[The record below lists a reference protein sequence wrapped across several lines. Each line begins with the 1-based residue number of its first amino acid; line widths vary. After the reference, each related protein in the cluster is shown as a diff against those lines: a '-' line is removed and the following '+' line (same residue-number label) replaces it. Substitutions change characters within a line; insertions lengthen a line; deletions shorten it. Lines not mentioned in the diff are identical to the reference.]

1 MLNRRHLR
9 IKVLQA
15 LYAYFQADR
24 GSVTTAQ
31 KGLFTS
37 VDRIWY
43 LYITF
48 LTFFDTLLREAE
60 RQMEEGKL
68 KKLPSES
75 DLLPNLVFLED
86 PVIRRL
92 ADSERIQKEAE
103 KQGVD
108 LANLKEMAKK
118 TFGKVVE
125 SERYQEFISDKEPSF
140 EKSRS
145 YVAKMF
151 KDHVANSETMLGYL
165 EDHNVYWV
173 DDIDLVCGAVIKTV
187 KKMDESSADV
197 NLLPFYKDKKDD
209 KKFVSELFTKTIDLE
224 QENEKLIDEH
234 SSNWELERIAMMDM
248 LLMKMA
254 VTEVRTFS
262 SIPIKV
268 TLNEYIEISKFY
280 STPKSNTFING
291 ILDKLFAYLKTKGM
305 IKKVGRGL
313 IEQ

>member
-125 SERYQEFISDKEPSF
+125 SERYQEFTSDKEPSF